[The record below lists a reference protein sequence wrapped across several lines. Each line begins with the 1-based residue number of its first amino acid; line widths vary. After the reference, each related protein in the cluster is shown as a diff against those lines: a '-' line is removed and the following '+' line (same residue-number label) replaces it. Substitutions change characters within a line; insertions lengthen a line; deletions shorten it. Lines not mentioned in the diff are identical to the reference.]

1 MSIKFRIITI
11 IYTLISS
18 VTVLVM
24 LTTSFELF
32 NEKYLPAF
40 ILAQKYALPII
51 VTAMAITFLTFFEPE
66 RLSQKNTLIVM
77 RVCLVVTFLTF
88 SYYLTTLNL
97 NQNSIITLIVFIIQ
111 WIATLYETVRFFL
124 LKNTTAAL

>member
-77 RVCLVVTFLTF
+77 RVCLVVTFLIF